1 MAHSLRGMGVMS
13 EAEALVAEFEA
24 TLPFA
29 LDPFQREAMV
39 ALAAGQS
46 VLVAAPTG
54 TGKTVVAEF
63 AVHLAHARGLR
74 SLYTTPIKALSNQ
87 KYRDFRARYG
97 DAVGLLT
104 GDLVVQPEAAVQV
117 MTTEVLRNRLVQGTD
132 PLDDVGTI
140 VFDEVHYMGDPER
153 GTAWEEAILLCP
165 RHIPL
170 VCLSAT
176 VPNADEIATWLRDVH
191 GDLACVFHDER
202 AVPLEVQ
209 YFLDGR
215 GHLVLD
221 AEGQRH
227 AWFRGVGGELGA
239 RVKWGGHGEGAEDA
253 EAREPPAPW
262 RVLRY
267 LEGEDLTPAIY

>member
-1 MAHSLRGMGVMS
+1 MAHSLQGMGVMS
-13 EAEALVAEFEA
+13 EA
-24 TLPFA
+24 
-29 LDPFQREAMV
+29 EAMV

-87 KYRDFRARYG
+87 KYRDVRARYG

-104 GDLVVQPEAAVQV
+104 GDLVVEPDAAIQV

-132 PLDDVGTI
+132 ALDDVGTI

-153 GTAWEEAILLCP
+153 GTAWEESILLCP
-165 RHIPL
+165 RRIPL

-209 YFLDGR
+209 YFLDG
-215 GHLVLD
+215 
-221 AEGQRH
+221 
-227 AWFRGVGGELGA
+227 
-239 RVKWGGHGEGAEDA
+239 
-253 EAREPPAPW
+253 
-262 RVLRY
+262 
-267 LEGEDLTPAIY
+267 